1 MKTTGVALASTASGT
16 VADGPPR
23 GPSDSRSGTLLP
35 ARLRCEYVSAPMG
48 IDVLDP
54 RLGWVL
60 ESTDPKARG
69 QRQTA
74 YQILAAT
81 SKDNLNA
88 GRGDLWDS
96 GKVQSD
102 RSAQITYSGK
112 RLRSGQKCY
121 WKVRVWDERGRVSS
135 WSETAGWEMGLL
147 KSADWKAAWI
157 SAPAAWLPLMRKEFI
172 LDQEVRSARIYICG
186 LGQYELR
193 INGAKIGNQVLAP
206 GWTDYRQTCFLNAF
220 DVTQALRSGGNAIG
234 VALGNGMYNVT
245 RERYAKFTGS
255 FGPLVL
261 ILQLN
266 VTFGD
271 GSTRQIVS
279 DGTWKCAPAATT
291 FSSIYGGE
299 DYDARSEQPGWDRPG
314 FSEDARWQPAS
325 HEWLPWGVLKAQINP
340 PIKVK
345 KIFKCVRVTEAKP
358 GTYVYDLGQ
367 NFSGWPRI
375 AVRGPAGARVSMK
388 PAEILKD
395 GLADQSTMGG
405 GPISFSYTLKGRGTE
420 VWHPRFSYTGFRYV
434 QVEGARPAGASD
446 ASPTSGT
453 PVVDRLEGQMVH
465 ADVETAGSFSCSN
478 ALFNRTHEIINWAV
492 LSNTQSVFTDCPHRE
507 KLGWL
512 EETHLMGPAIMF
524 NYDVAA
530 LYAKVIRDM
539 GEAQRP
545 NGLVPD
551 IAPEY
556 TVFPGS
562 FRDAPAWG
570 SAYVIDPWFA
580 YKTYGDRR
588 VLRQHFAGMKRY
600 AEYLMRQAD
609 GGILAYGLGDW
620 GDVGPLKRHWAPQ
633 NTPVALTAT
642 AIFYYDV
649 AILSKV
655 AQVLGAKED
664 ERRYRRIAEEIWRAF
679 NKTFFNSQT
688 NQYATGSQTSN
699 GMPLALGL
707 VQPEREPAVV
717 ENLVR
722 DIRAH
727 GYHTTSGDV
736 GHRFVLLALTQ
747 AGRSDV
753 VFEMTRQTT
762 SPSYGYQVEHGATTL
777 TEAWDGPTS
786 GNSQNHFML
795 GHVEEWFYAG
805 LAGIGADANSPGFQK
820 IILRPQ
826 VVGDLEYVRA
836 SYNSACGVIKSEWE
850 IKDDQLELMV
860 AIPVNATAEVHV
872 PAKSAE
878 TVTENSQPV
887 GRSRQVKFLRMEK
900 GCAVFGV
907 GSGLYRFVS
916 RH

>member
-1 MKTTGVALASTASGT
+1 
-16 VADGPPR
+16 
-23 GPSDSRSGTLLP
+23 
-35 ARLRCEYVSAPMG
+35 
-48 IDVLDP
+48 
-54 RLGWVL
+54 
-60 ESTDPKARG
+60 
-69 QRQTA
+69 
-74 YQILAAT
+74 
-81 SKDNLNA
+81 
-88 GRGDLWDS
+88 
-96 GKVQSD
+96 
-102 RSAQITYSGK
+102 
-112 RLRSGQKCY
+112 
-121 WKVRVWDERGRVSS
+121 
-135 WSETAGWEMGLL
+135 
-147 KSADWKAAWI
+147 
-157 SAPAAWLPLMRKEFI
+157 
-172 LDQEVRSARIYICG
+172 
-186 LGQYELR
+186 
-193 INGAKIGNQVLAP
+193 
-206 GWTDYRQTCFLNAF
+206 
-220 DVTQALRSGGNAIG
+220 
-234 VALGNGMYNVT
+234 
-245 RERYAKFTGS
+245 
-255 FGPLVL
+255 
-261 ILQLN
+261 
-266 VTFGD
+266 
-271 GSTRQIVS
+271 
-279 DGTWKCAPAATT
+279 
-291 FSSIYGGE
+291 
-299 DYDARSEQPGWDRPG
+299 
-314 FSEDARWQPAS
+314 
-325 HEWLPWGVLKAQINP
+325 
-340 PIKVK
+340 
-345 KIFKCVRVTEAKP
+345 
-358 GTYVYDLGQ
+358 
-367 NFSGWPRI
+367 
-375 AVRGPAGARVSMK
+375 
-388 PAEILKD
+388 
-395 GLADQSTMGG
+395 
-405 GPISFSYTLKGRGTE
+405 
-420 VWHPRFSYTGFRYV
+420 
-434 QVEGARPAGASD
+434 
-446 ASPTSGT
+446 
-453 PVVDRLEGQMVH
+453 
-465 ADVETAGSFSCSN
+465 
-478 ALFNRTHEIINWAV
+478 
-492 LSNTQSVFTDCPHRE
+492 QSVFTDCPHRE

-850 IKDDQLELMV
+850 IKDDQL
-860 AIPVNATAEVHV
+860 
-872 PAKSAE
+872 
-878 TVTENSQPV
+878 
-887 GRSRQVKFLRMEK
+887 
-900 GCAVFGV
+900 
-907 GSGLYRFVS
+907 
-916 RH
+916 